1 MDAPPAGQL
10 LIERRQALHV
20 RGVQGHGPQGADRAP
35 MRFGGHGPDPATSN
49 RSTADRRDAIAGFP
63 SAWLILAAWHL
74 GLPAALVTVA
84 AALTYRRAKI

>member
-1 MDAPPAGQL
+1 
-10 LIERRQALHV
+10 
-20 RGVQGHGPQGADRAP
+20 

-49 RSTADRRDAIAGFP
+49 RSTADRRDAIAGFL

-84 AALTYRRAKI
+84 AALTYRRAKIWRPPATMGPCASKRRSAS